1 GFPEDNPWGDRQL
14 ADTEAELI
22 ALVKK
27 GISFSNVNGTT
38 YEYSNLG
45 FAMLGYIIKQVTGIP
60 YGEYIERNIWKRLG
74 MQASWE
80 YSKIP

>member
-1 GFPEDNPWGDRQL
+1 M
-14 ADTEAELI
+14 
-22 ALVKK
+22 
-27 GISFSNVNGTT
+27 NGTT

-80 YSKIP
+80 YSKIPEPQFAKGYRWINNNWQAEIPLHD